1 MAVNGSKEVCT
12 LYLFR
17 HSMTSHILL
26 KGHVQQYVHTGV
38 QESTATHSNPW
49 QSIAMQS
56 PQHHHPQ
63 HMYYVLSILSILK
76 IANRNTKSLLLF
88 SYISSLDIG
97 NSLYIYLAE

>member
-26 KGHVQQYVHTGV
+26 KGHLQQYVHTGV
-38 QESTATHSNPW
+38 QESTATHSNAVPPT
-49 QSIAMQS
+49 SS
-56 PQHHHPQ
+56 SQ
-63 HMYYVLSILSILK
+63 HMYYVLSILSILSILK

-88 SYISSLDIG
+88 SYISSLHIG
-97 NSLYIYLAE
+97 NSLYFYLAE

>member
-26 KGHVQQYVHTGV
+26 KGHLQQYVHTGV
-38 QESTATHSNPW
+38 QESTATHSNAVPPT
-49 QSIAMQS
+49 SS
-56 PQHHHPQ
+56 SQ

-88 SYISSLDIG
+88 SYISSLHIG